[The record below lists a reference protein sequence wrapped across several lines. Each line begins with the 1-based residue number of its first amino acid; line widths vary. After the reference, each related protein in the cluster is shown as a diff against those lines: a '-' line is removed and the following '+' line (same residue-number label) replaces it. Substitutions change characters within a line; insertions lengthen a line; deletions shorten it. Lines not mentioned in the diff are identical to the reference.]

1 MKKDKKDEITV
12 VVNGEEVEVAAN
24 DNATLQSIL
33 QKALKESGNE
43 GRPEGD
49 WNFFDRE
56 GNELSKT
63 SKIGAFPAGF
73 TFFLNLKVG
82 AGG

>member
-1 MKKDKKDEITV
+1 MKKDKKDEVTV
-12 VVNGEEVEVAAN
+12 IVNGEEVEVAAN
-24 DNATLQSIL
+24 ENATLQSIL

-56 GNELSKT
+56 GNALSKT
-63 SKIGAFPAGF
+63 SKIGAYAVGF
-73 TFFLNLKVG
+73 TFFLNLNVG

>member
-56 GNELSKT
+56 GNQLSKT

-73 TFFLNLKVG
+73 IFYLTLKEG